1 MIGFLISLFFVGVIA
16 GYLARLFV
24 PGDDPM
30 SFWMTLAIGVIGS
43 YVGGL
48 IGWAIFDRDDAFSPG
63 GLISSIIGA
72 VVVLL
77 IYNAVGGRRR
87 TSRA

>member
-1 MIGFLISLFFVGVIA
+1 MIGFLITLFLVGIIA

-30 SFWMTLAIGVIGS
+30 SFWMTLALGVVGS
-43 YVGGL
+43 YAGGFL
-48 IGWAIFDRDDAFSPG
+48 GWLIFDRDDVFSPG
-63 GLISSIIGA
+63 GLIASIIGA

-77 IYNAVGGRRR
+77 IYNAVGGR
-87 TSRA
+87 SRARA